1 MPRSYSS
8 KFLLTLSKPDAIL
21 TGQNLARI
29 CVEANLPAS
38 YVCKVFGISRM
49 ALHTWFR
56 GGPIRTKRMKMVDA
70 FIALVDK
77 DLKAGMLPAKNLK
90 EAKAYIEDMLKEE

>member
-8 KFLLTLSKPDAIL
+8 RFLLTLSKADAIT
-21 TGQNLARI
+21 TGQTLAKV

-38 YVCKVFGISRM
+38 YVCTVFGISRM

-56 GGPIRTKRMKMVDA
+56 GGPIRPRRMGIVDT
-70 FIALVDK
+70 FISLVDQ
-77 DLKAGMLPAKNLK
+77 DLKAGLLPAKNLK
-90 EAKAYIEDMLKEE
+90 EAKAYIEDMLKED

>member
-1 MPRSYSS
+1 MPRSYSNR
-8 KFLLTLSKPDAIL
+8 FLLTLSKEDAVT
-21 TGQNLARI
+21 TGQILAKV

-56 GGPIRTKRMKMVDA
+56 GGPIRTKRMDLVDA
-70 FIALVDK
+70 FIALVNK
-77 DLKAGMLPAKNLK
+77 DLKAGVLPASNLK
-90 EAKAYIEDMLKEE
+90 EAKAYIEDMLKED

>member
-1 MPRSYSS
+1 MDGQ
-8 KFLLTLSKPDAIL
+8 LLAKV
-21 TGQNLARI
+21 

-56 GGPIRTKRMKMVDA
+56 GGPIRNKRMDIVNA
-70 FIALVDK
+70 FISLVNK
-77 DLKAGMLPAKNLK
+77 DLTAGVLPAKNLK
-90 EAKAYIEDMLKEE
+90 KAKAYIEDMLKEN

>member
-1 MPRSYSS
+1 MPRSYSNR
-8 KFLLTLSKPDAIL
+8 FLLTLSKPDAIM
-21 TGQNLARI
+21 TGQELAKL

-56 GGPIRTKRMKMVDA
+56 GGPIRPKRMQLVDA
-70 FIALVDK
+70 FMSLVEK
-77 DLKAGMLPAKNLK
+77 DMKAGLLPARNLV
-90 EAKAYIEDMLKEE
+90 EAKNYIEDLLREE

>member
-8 KFLLTLSKPDAIL
+8 RFLLTLSKPDAIT
-21 TGQNLARI
+21 TGQTLAKV

-56 GGPIRTKRMKMVDA
+56 GGPIRPRRVGIVDT
-70 FIALVDK
+70 FISLVDQ
-77 DLKAGMLPAKNLK
+77 DLKSGLLPAKNLK
-90 EAKAYIEDMLKEE
+90 EAKAYIEDMLKED

>member
-8 KFLLTLSKPDAIL
+8 RFLLTLSKPDAVMD
-21 TGQNLARI
+21 GQLLAKV

-56 GGPIRTKRMKMVDA
+56 GGPIRNKRMEIVNA
-70 FIALVDK
+70 FISLVNK
-77 DLKAGMLPAKNLK
+77 DLKSGVLPAKNLK
-90 EAKAYIEDMLKEE
+90 EAKAYIEDMLKED

>member
-1 MPRSYSS
+1 MPRSYSN
-8 KFLLTLSKPDAIL
+8 KFLLTLSKPDAVMD
-21 TGQNLARI
+21 GQLLAKV

-56 GGPIRTKRMKMVDA
+56 GGPIRNRRNDLVKA
-70 FIALVDK
+70 FISLVRK
-77 DLKAGMLPAKNLK
+77 DLKAGLLPAKNLK
-90 EAKAYIEDMLKEE
+90 EAKAYIEDMLKED

>member
-1 MPRSYSS
+1 M
-8 KFLLTLSKPDAIL
+8 D
-21 TGQNLARI
+21 GQVLAKV

-56 GGPIRTKRMKMVDA
+56 GGPIRTKRMEVVNA
-70 FIALVDK
+70 FISLLNK
-77 DLKAGMLPAKNLK
+77 DLAAGVLPAKNLK
-90 EAKAYIEDMLKEE
+90 EAKAYIEEMLKED

>member
-1 MPRSYSS
+1 MPRSYSNR
-8 KFLLTLSKPDAIL
+8 FLLTLSKPDAIM
-21 TGQNLARI
+21 TGQELAKL

-56 GGPIRTKRMKMVDA
+56 GGPIRPKRLKLVDA
-70 FIALVDK
+70 FMNLVEK
-77 DLKAGMLPAKNLK
+77 DIKVGLLPARNLT
-90 EAKAYIEDMLKEE
+90 EAKNYIEDMIRED

>member
-1 MPRSYSS
+1 MPRSYSN

-21 TGQNLARI
+21 TGQNLAKI

-38 YVCKVFGISRM
+38 YVCKVFGVSRM

-56 GGPIRTKRMKMVDA
+56 GGPIRPRRIKTVDA
-70 FIALVDK
+70 FIRLVDE
-77 DLKAGMLPAKNLK
+77 DIKAGVLPARNLA
-90 EAKAYIEDMLKEE
+90 EAKNYIEDMIKED

>member
-1 MPRSYSS
+1 MPRSYSNR
-8 KFLLTLSKPDAIL
+8 FLLTLSKPDAIM
-21 TGQNLARI
+21 TGQELAKL

-56 GGPIRTKRMKMVDA
+56 GGPIRPKRLKLVDA
-70 FIALVDK
+70 FMSLVEK
-77 DLKAGMLPAKNLK
+77 DMKAGLLPARNLT
-90 EAKAYIEDMLKEE
+90 EAKNYIEDMIRED

>member
-56 GGPIRTKRMKMVDA
+56 GGPIRNKRMDIVDA
-70 FIALVDK
+70 FVSLVNK
-77 DLKAGMLPAKNLK
+77 DLKAGVLPARNLK

>member
-1 MPRSYSS
+1 MDGQ
-8 KFLLTLSKPDAIL
+8 LLAK
-21 TGQNLARI
+21 I

-56 GGPIRTKRMKMVDA
+56 GGPIRTRRMELVKT
-70 FIALVDK
+70 FISLVNQDM
-77 DLKAGMLPAKNLK
+77 KAGMLPAKNLK
-90 EAKAYIEDMLKEE
+90 EAKEYIEDMLKED

>member
-8 KFLLTLSKPDAIL
+8 KFLLTLNKPDAIL
-21 TGQNLARI
+21 DGQNLARI

-56 GGPIRTKRMKMVDA
+56 GGPIRNKRMNTVDA
-70 FIALVDK
+70 FISLINK

>member
-8 KFLLTLSKPDAIL
+8 KFLLTLSKPDAVL
-21 TGQNLARI
+21 DGQLLAKL

-56 GGPIRTKRMKMVDA
+56 GGPIRTRRMDLIGA
-70 FIALVDK
+70 FTKLVNE
-77 DLKAGMLPAKNLK
+77 DLAAGVLPAKNLK
-90 EAKAYIEDMLKEE
+90 EAKAYIEEMLKEE

>member
-8 KFLLTLSKPDAIL
+8 KFLLTLSKPDAVL
-21 TGQNLARI
+21 DGQLLAKI

-56 GGPIRTKRMKMVDA
+56 GGPIRTRRMETVKA
-70 FIALVDK
+70 FIGLVNQ
-77 DLKAGMLPAKNLK
+77 DLEAGVLPARNLK

>member
-8 KFLLTLSKPDAIL
+8 RFLLTLSKADAIT
-21 TGQNLARI
+21 TGQVLAKI

-56 GGPIRTKRMKMVDA
+56 GGPIRPRRVGIVDA
-70 FIALVDK
+70 FISLVDK
-77 DLKAGMLPAKNLK
+77 DLQAGVLPARNLK
-90 EAKAYIEDMLKEE
+90 EARDYIEDMLKED

>member
-8 KFLLTLSKPDAIL
+8 KFLLTLSKPDAIMD
-21 TGQNLARI
+21 GQLLAKL

-49 ALHTWFR
+49 ALHTWFQIGR
-56 GGPIRTKRMKMVDA
+56 AHV
-70 FIALVDK
+70 
-77 DLKAGMLPAKNLK
+77 
-90 EAKAYIEDMLKEE
+90 

>member
-8 KFLLTLSKPDAIL
+8 KFLLTLSKPDAVL
-21 TGQNLARI
+21 DGQLLAKL

-56 GGPIRTKRMKMVDA
+56 GGPIRTRRMD
-70 FIALVDK
+70 LVSVFTK
-77 DLKAGMLPAKNLK
+77 LVNEDLRAGVLPAKGLK
-90 EAKAYIEDMLKEE
+90 DAKAYIEDMLKED

>member
-8 KFLLTLSKPDAIL
+8 KFLLTLSKPDAIF

-56 GGPIRTKRMKMVDA
+56 GGPIRTKRMKTVDA

-90 EAKAYIEDMLKEE
+90 EAKAYIEDMLKED

>member
-8 KFLLTLSKPDAIL
+8 KFLLTLSKPDAFMD
-21 TGQNLARI
+21 GQLLAKV

-56 GGPIRTKRMKMVDA
+56 GGPIRNKRMDIVNA
-70 FIALVDK
+70 FISLVNK
-77 DLKAGMLPAKNLK
+77 DLKSGVLPAKNLK
-90 EAKAYIEDMLKEE
+90 EAKAYIEDMLKDE

>member
-1 MPRSYSS
+1 MDGQ
-8 KFLLTLSKPDAIL
+8 LLAKV
-21 TGQNLARI
+21 

-56 GGPIRTKRMKMVDA
+56 GGPIRNKRMDIVNA
-70 FIALVDK
+70 FISLINK
-77 DLKAGMLPAKNLK
+77 DLTAGVLPAKNLK
-90 EAKAYIEDMLKEE
+90 EAKAYIEDMLKED

>member
-1 MPRSYSS
+1 MPRSYSN
-8 KFLLTLSKPDAIL
+8 KFLLTLSKPSAIL

-38 YVCKVFGISRM
+38 YVCKAFGISRM

-56 GGPIRTKRMKMVDA
+56 GGPIRNKRMEIVNA
-70 FIALVDK
+70 FISLVNK
-77 DLKAGMLPAKNLK
+77 DLAAGILPAKNLK
-90 EAKAYIEDMLKEE
+90 EAKNYIEDMLRED

>member
-1 MPRSYSS
+1 MPRSYSNR
-8 KFLLTLSKPDAIL
+8 FLLTLSKPDAIM
-21 TGQNLARI
+21 TGQELAKL

-56 GGPIRTKRMKMVDA
+56 GGPIRPKRMQLVDA
-70 FIALVDK
+70 FMSLVEK
-77 DLKAGMLPAKNLK
+77 DIKAGLLPARNLV
-90 EAKAYIEDMLKEE
+90 EANAYIEDMLKED

>member
-8 KFLLTLSKPDAIL
+8 RFLLTLSKSDAVT
-21 TGQNLARI
+21 TGQILAKV
-29 CVEANLPAS
+29 CVEANLPVS

-56 GGPIRTKRMKMVDA
+56 GGPIRPRRVGTVDA
-70 FIALVDK
+70 FIRLVDQ
-77 DLKAGMLPAKNLK
+77 DLKAGVLPARNLK
-90 EAKAYIEDMLKEE
+90 EAKDYIEDMLKED

>member
-1 MPRSYSS
+1 MPRSYSNR
-8 KFLLTLSKPDAIL
+8 FLLTLSKPDAIL

-56 GGPIRTKRMKMVDA
+56 GGPIRPRRMQMVLA
-70 FIALVDK
+70 FISLVNK
-77 DLKAGMLPAKNLK
+77 DLKSGVLPAKNLK
-90 EAKAYIEDMLKEE
+90 EAKSYIEDMLKED

>member
-1 MPRSYSS
+1 MPRSYSNR
-8 KFLLTLSKPDAIL
+8 FLLTLSKSDAVL
-21 TGQNLARI
+21 DGQLLAKV

-56 GGPIRTKRMKMVDA
+56 GGPIRTKRMELVKA
-70 FIALVDK
+70 FIGLLNK
-77 DLKAGMLPAKNLK
+77 DLKAGVLPAKNLR
-90 EAKAYIEDMLKEE
+90 EAKAYIEDMLKED

>member
-8 KFLLTLSKPDAIL
+8 KFLLTLHKPDAIS
-21 TGQNLARI
+21 TGQVLAKV

-56 GGPIRTKRMKMVDA
+56 GGPIRPKRVRMVDA
-70 FIALVDK
+70 FISLIDK
-77 DLKAGMLPAKNLK
+77 DLKSGVLPAKTLK
-90 EAKAYIEDMLKEE
+90 ESKTYIEDMLKED

>member
-8 KFLLTLSKPDAIL
+8 KFLLTLSKPDAIM
-21 TGQNLARI
+21 TGQALAKL

-56 GGPIRTKRMKMVDA
+56 GGPIRPKRIQLVDA
-70 FIALVDK
+70 FMSLVEK
-77 DLKAGMLPAKNLK
+77 DIKAGLLPARNLA
-90 EAKAYIEDMLKEE
+90 EAKNYIEDMIRED

>member
-8 KFLLTLSKPDAIL
+8 RFLLTLSKPTAIL
-21 TGQNLARI
+21 TGQNLARL

-56 GGPIRTKRMKMVDA
+56 GGPIRQRRMDMVLA
-70 FIALVDK
+70 FISLVNK
-77 DLKAGMLPAKNLK
+77 DLKAGVLPAKNLK
-90 EAKAYIEDMLKEE
+90 EAKDYIEDMLKED